1 MEFLGYLAAIFM
13 GISLGLIGGG
23 GSILTVPILV
33 YLFKQDPLIATTGSL
48 FVVGTTAFVGAALNA
63 RKKIVDFKTG
73 VLFAI
78 PSFAGVFV
86 ARHFVLPNIPNH
98 IVSVGAL
105 TLTKPL
111 LVMGTFGIIM
121 LLASRAMI
129 QSGGSSSPPAPLS
142 DSKKNGLLA
151 IVWQG
156 FLIGITTGF
165 VGAGGGFLIIPALV
179 LLLKLP
185 MKTAVG
191 TSLAII
197 AANSLFGFTI
207 SIESQ
212 SFEWPLLFKIS
223 AIGIVGIAIGQFYAS
238 KVNEKLLKR
247 GFGYFV
253 LVIGSL
259 VLLDQITRLNSCRA
273 CEAAQTLRPRS
284 INLYP
289 HRKLHSLRTNRAPAI
304 TIAKRAIDGPTFI
317 RMSVC
322 RVIFPLS
329 PTLSIVRLR
338 KAEHSANR

>member
-1 MEFLGYLAAIFM
+1 MEFVGYLAAIFM

-48 FVVGTTAFVGAALNA
+48 FVVGTTAFIGAVLNG
-63 RKKIVDFKTG
+63 RKKLIDYKTG

-86 ARHFVLPNIPNH
+86 ARHFVLPNIPDH
-98 IVSVGAL
+98 IVSVGAF

-129 QSGGSSSPPAPLS
+129 RSGGSNAPSAALK
-142 DSKKNGLLA
+142 DPQNGLLA

-156 FLIGITTGF
+156 FVIGITTGF

-179 LLLKLP
+179 LLLRLP
-185 MKTAVG
+185 MKRAVG

-197 AANSLFGFTI
+197 AANSLFGFSI

-212 SFEWPLLFKIS
+212 IFEWPLLFKIA
-223 AIGIVGIAIGQFYAS
+223 AIGIVGIAVGQFYAS
-238 KVNEKLLKR
+238 QVNEKLLKR

-259 VLLDQITRLNSCRA
+259 VLLDQIM
-273 CEAAQTLRPRS
+273 
-284 INLYP
+284 
-289 HRKLHSLRTNRAPAI
+289 KL
-304 TIAKRAIDGPTFI
+304 K
-317 RMSVC
+317 
-322 RVIFPLS
+322 
-329 PTLSIVRLR
+329 
-338 KAEHSANR
+338 